1 MGKIFLVMGK
11 SATGKDTIF
20 RKLLEIEKLNLKTV
34 VTYTTR
40 PIRTGEEQGREYF
53 FVDNERREEL
63 LVDGKII
70 EQRSYDTVHG
80 VWYYFT
86 VNDGQIDLNHTNYIM
101 IQTLEGYNQIRKYYG
116 ANQVVPIYIEVEDG
130 ERLQRALE
138 RERVQKEPKYAELC
152 RRYLADTADFS
163 EENIRA
169 LGIDKRY
176 QNKNMDDCIT
186 HIYEDI
192 VSIIKESNESFL

>member
-20 RKLLEIEKLNLKTV
+20 RKLLEIKELNLKTV

-53 FVDNERREEL
+53 FVDNEKREEL
-63 LVDGKII
+63 LLDGKII

-86 VNDGQIDLNHTNYIM
+86 VNDSQIDLEYENYIM
-101 IQTLEGYNQIRKYYG
+101 IQTLEGYDQIRKYYG
-116 ANQVVPIYIEVEDG
+116 KNQVIPIYIEVEDG
-130 ERLQRALE
+130 ERLQRALVRE
-138 RERVQKEPKYAELC
+138 REQKEPKYAELC

-176 QNKNMDDCIT
+176 QNKDMDECIT
-186 HIYEDI
+186 QIYEDI
-192 VSIIKESNESFL
+192 LSYINELN